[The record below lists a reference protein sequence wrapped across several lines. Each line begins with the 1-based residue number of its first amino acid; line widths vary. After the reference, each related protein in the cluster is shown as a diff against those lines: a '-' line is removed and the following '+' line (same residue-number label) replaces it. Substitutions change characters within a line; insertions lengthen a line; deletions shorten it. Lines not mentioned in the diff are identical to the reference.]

1 MLLRALTKTDY
12 PAMLELF
19 RELDQLHVEA
29 RPDYFVHRDEV
40 YPQEHYEAAIID
52 PECLLMGAFDEAGI
66 MLGLVRAT
74 LWKESGM
81 VKTIKTVCLDDIFV
95 VREFRRRGIASA
107 LYEKVERWA
116 KEQDAARIDLHVWDF
131 NQDAL
136 ALYRTFGMKPQRYVM
151 EKKL

>member
-66 MLGLVRAT
+66 MMGLVRAT

-116 KEQDAARIDLHVWDF
+116 KEQGAARIDLHVWDF

>member
-52 PECLLMGAFDEAGI
+52 PECLLMGAFDEAGT
-66 MLGLVRAT
+66 MMGLVRAT

-116 KEQDAARIDLHVWDF
+116 KEQGAARIDLHVWDF